1 MLCPKCAF
9 LVPPNARYC
18 PVDQTDVGFPS
29 VRAAESAEEVQAL
42 DNRWAVA
49 TDDAQTRTCLP
60 ILEDFG
66 RAGLHSKALIC
77 RDLKMVQL
85 LVSGDSALYNTFRQQ
100 VGAEAR
106 IPEDNSWDSVR
117 GAVGATLFPNYDEK
131 IGFAMLSLNERG
143 LTTYGPYFIILK
155 EAPIE

>member
-18 PVDQTDVGFPS
+18 PVDQTDVGFPN

-85 LVSGDSALYNTFRQQ
+85 LVSGDSALDRKSTRL
-100 VGAEAR
+100 
-106 IPEDNSWDSVR
+106 NSSHL
-117 GAVGATLFPNYDEK
+117 GISYAVFC
-131 IGFAMLSLNERG
+131 
-143 LTTYGPYFIILK
+143 LK
-155 EAPIE
+155 KKHI